1 MFDIY
6 KHGVLLSQERWN
18 TTWSPK
24 EVRVT
29 MQLIRK
35 DTVWDSENGIKTQKL
50 VDDLI
55 YVEAASLDN
64 GETFHISAIRRDVDN
79 YVDRNVQTKL
89 LALAKT
95 YISVM
100 NV

>member
-1 MFDIY
+1 MY
-6 KHGVLLSQERWN
+6 KHGVLLSREPWN
-18 TTWSPK
+18 ISWSPN
-24 EVRVT
+24 EVRVS

-35 DTVWDSENGIKTQKL
+35 DTAWDAENGIKTHKL

-89 LALAKT
+89 IALAKT